1 MTKTTHTLVQG
12 SPDWQQYRLSMFGAS
27 EAAAMLGLSSKVSRT
42 ELLHMKHTGTPKEF
56 SDWVQANILDYGH
69 QVEALARPM
78 AEEILAT
85 ELYPV
90 TCSIGRLSASC
101 DGLTMAEDVAWEHK
115 QWNEALAASVAE
127 GVLPDEYQPQCQQ
140 IMMITGAG
148 ILLFMVSDGTLD
160 NMVTMY
166 VQPSDEWQERIRAG
180 WAQFEADL
188 AVYEPK
194 QFTPKP
200 AAKPIMQ
207 LPALVIQIRG
217 EVAVTNLPV
226 FQAKADAFIV
236 SIKTD
241 LLTDE
246 DFANAE
252 EAIKFCDKAEKSL
265 EQAKAAAIAQ
275 TADIDE
281 LMRTVD
287 HISAQLREKRLL
299 LTRTVKD
306 KKELLKA
313 GILAKVKLDFQEHVA
328 ALEQEL
334 APLRLVYQARDF
346 AGAMKNKRT
355 LASLHDAVDTELA
368 AGKIS
373 VDALA
378 KAVRGRL
385 AWYMQNAAGF
395 EFLFAD
401 LQQLIQKPDED
412 FHLAVTSR
420 IDARKAADEADR
432 KRIQAEADAEAARKA
447 EAARA
452 QQELAAAQA
461 DPQGAELS
469 PAAQELNEQE
479 GAARMA
485 AAHPVLAKRV
495 LAPAAA
501 WPFPTDRPPAAA
513 PTTPAS
519 LRLGQIVDRL
529 GFTVTAD
536 FLRTLGFEPAARE
549 RAAMLYHEQ
558 DFPNMC
564 AALVRHI
571 NNVRAGL
578 AVAA

>member
-12 SPDWQQYRLSMFGAS
+12 SADWQNYRLAMFGAS

-42 ELLHMKHTGTPKEF
+42 ELLHMKHTGTAKEF
-56 SDWVQANILDYGH
+56 SDWVQANILDHGH
-69 QVEALARPM
+69 AVEALARPM
-78 AEEILAT
+78 GEELVGT

-115 QWNEALAASVAE
+115 QWNAALAAAVDE

-140 IMMITGAG
+140 IMMITGAEKV
-148 ILLFMVSDGTLD
+148 LFMVSDGTID
-160 NMVTMY
+160 NMVSMY
-166 VQPSDEWQERIRAG
+166 VEPSPEWQERITAG

-194 QFTPKP
+194 HFAPKP
-200 AAKPIMQ
+200 AAEPIMH
-207 LPALVIQIRG
+207 LPTLVIRIKG
-217 EVAVTNLPV
+217 EVASSNLPA
-226 FQAKADAFIV
+226 FQAKAEAFIAG
-236 SIKTD
+236 IKTD

-252 EAIKFCDKAEKSL
+252 ETIKFCDKAEKSL

-287 HISAQLREKRLL
+287 HISAQLREKRLM

-328 ALEQEL
+328 ALEVEL

-346 AGAMKNKRT
+346 VGVMKNKRT
-355 LASLHDAVDTELA
+355 LKSLHDAVDTELA
-368 AGKIS
+368 AGKIM

-385 AWYMQNAAGF
+385 AWYKQNAADY

-401 LQQLIQKPDED
+401 LQQVIQKPDED
-412 FHLAVTSR
+412 FQLAVKSR
-420 IDARKAADEADR
+420 IDARKAADEAA
-432 KRIQAEADAEAARKA
+432 KAKIQEEADAAAARKVA
-447 EAARA
+447 PLAPV
-452 QQELAAAQA
+452 AAA
-461 DPQGAELS
+461 E
-469 PAAQELNEQE
+469 PAANEAQ
-479 GAARMA
+479 
-485 AAHPVLAKRV
+485 PVQQQR
-495 LAPAAA
+495 LAPAEH
-501 WPFPTDRPPAAA
+501 WPFPSERAA
-513 PTTPAS
+513 PTTPAN
-519 LRLGQIVDRL
+519 LRLGQICDRL

-536 FLRTLGFEPAARE
+536 FMRTLGFEPAARD
-549 RAAMLYHEQ
+549 RAAMLYHDQ

-564 AALVRHI
+564 AALIRHI
-571 NNVRAGL
+571 TNVRAGQ